1 MFFASLARDV
11 EHGGRGVEAEDRGL
25 GVREKDSGVAG
36 GAAAEVDEKWAWGQ
50 GREERGEE
58 GEEEVGGEWR
68 EEVGRGIVG
77 LFGLGV
83 RLGGL
88 ELRKG

>member
-36 GAAAEVDEKWAWGQ
+36 GAAAEVDEKWAWG
-50 GREERGEE
+50 
-58 GEEEVGGEWR
+58 
-68 EEVGRGIVG
+68 
-77 LFGLGV
+77 
-83 RLGGL
+83 
-88 ELRKG
+88 